1 MAPIKIRSLKD
12 VARVY
17 LQTLGYTIPDLR
29 DEDLLS
35 LLSATDVHTDTAEE
49 LVRRADEILFENAL
63 KVFNDIYFEKE
74 QTVAYFKLFFS
85 ILGGAKICSV
95 KDLVKGKLP
104 PELVEKMQKQAVI
117 NAPEYTFEHMKN
129 QKIEE
134 IHWFSRIF
142 SCFKKGNKQ

>member
-35 LLSATDVHTDTAEE
+35 LLSATDVRTDTAEE

-74 QTVAYFKLFFS
+74 QTVAYFKLFF
-85 ILGGAKICSV
+85 
-95 KDLVKGKLP
+95 
-104 PELVEKMQKQAVI
+104 Q
-117 NAPEYTFEHMKN
+117 F
-129 QKIEE
+129 
-134 IHWFSRIF
+134 
-142 SCFKKGNKQ
+142 